1 MMFLPRMLIAAV
13 LLILKYFGRRAFWV
27 IPVVSLYEDIYACG
41 YWDLLGLVAVS
52 LQLFISVGGDVYRRI
67 LGE

>member
-1 MMFLPRMLIAAV
+1 MEGIS
-13 LLILKYFGRRAFWV
+13 WV
-27 IPVVSLYEDIYACG
+27 IPVVSLYEDTYACG